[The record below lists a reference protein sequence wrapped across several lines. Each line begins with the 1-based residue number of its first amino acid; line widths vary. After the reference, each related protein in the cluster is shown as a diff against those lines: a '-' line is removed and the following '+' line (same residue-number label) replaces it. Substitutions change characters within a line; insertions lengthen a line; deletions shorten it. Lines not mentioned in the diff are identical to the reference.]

1 MIQRAQD
8 LRLYKKADAEQ
19 TLGSVY
25 GHSEL
30 EALRRRNEE
39 AYERQTKEQERRKK
53 VQGGRSD
60 AGKSGTLGPIKAK
73 TELRKKEKS
82 EWVKYYE
89 EQAMIRKE
97 KEAPKMS
104 AAARILPTALISA
117 LILAGL
123 YIFTEIY
130 TPPVAAARLWPDTP
144 PALATCFALLN
155 INLLIF
161 LAWRFPPFYRP
172 FNKYLLQTP
181 GYPTALSVLG
191 NVFSHQDPKHL
202 FMNML
207 ILMGAGPQL
216 HELVGRADF
225 LAIYLAGG
233 VLGSLGSLVVSV
245 ARRNFATSTLGAS
258 GALAAT
264 IGALLLLRDADAFT
278 VPFFPEY
285 RVPVSSHGLLAA
297 CLAYELW
304 GLTRAGRTGMDHVAH
319 LGGYLTGMAAAGLL
333 KWRLAER
340 TRVAEEKKKEM
351 GFLQRTFGAGKDK

>member
-19 TLGSVY
+19 TLGS
-25 GHSEL
+25 
-30 EALRRRNEE
+30 
-39 AYERQTKEQERRKK
+39 
-53 VQGGRSD
+53 
-60 AGKSGTLGPIKAK
+60 PIKAK

-104 AAARILPTALISA
+104 ATQNLIVLSVQAARILPTALVSA

-123 YIFTEIY
+123 YIFTETY

-351 GFLQRTFGAGKDK
+351 GFLQRTFSAGKDR